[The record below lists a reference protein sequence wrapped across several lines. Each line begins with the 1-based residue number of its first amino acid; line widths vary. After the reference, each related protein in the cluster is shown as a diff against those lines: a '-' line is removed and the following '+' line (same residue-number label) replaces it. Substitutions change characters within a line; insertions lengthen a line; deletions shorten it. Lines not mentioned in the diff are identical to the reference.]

1 MKQFYLLY
9 QAIAASG
16 FPTSFNLTTG
26 QVPDTEQK
34 DQVMLST
41 AIKGRCAAVLLA
53 VLCASAG
60 AQESKR
66 PPQFLQDPVLGLR
79 LPIAGMKL
87 DSVPEDVRA
96 LCEQMADTETW
107 TTRQWVFGVTEYSS
121 ATYYLVNGY
130 SKRRH
135 PKPNQ
140 RPYLQS
146 VNGGV
151 YKVSGTECNGDPA
164 RETFA
169 VRDPQ
174 QIPREVLQ
182 QLAQDLVTRLARAT
196 GGAQRLRA
204 EIKKQHVD
212 FDHLSPE
219 IQEAFKPYFE
229 GAH

>member
-1 MKQFYLLY
+1 M
-9 QAIAASG
+9 G
-16 FPTSFNLTTG
+16 FRRNRIF
-26 QVPDTEQK
+26 
-34 DQVMLST
+34 LS
-41 AIKGRCAAVLLA
+41 
-53 VLCASAG
+53 
-60 AQESKR
+60 
-66 PPQFLQDPVLGLR
+66 
-79 LPIAGMKL
+79 
-87 DSVPEDVRA
+87 DV
-96 LCEQMADTETW
+96 
-107 TTRQWVFGVTEYSS
+107 F
-121 ATYYLVNGY
+121 LVNGY

-151 YKVSGTECNGDPA
+151 YKVSGTQCNGDPA
-164 RETFA
+164 RETFE

-204 EIKKQHVD
+204 EIKKQHID